1 MTPQNTVKF
10 EIIFSPRSAIALYT
24 NLTIMANDE
33 HPFFLSSAISTLAR
47 FHATSYCYFRD
58 RKIQIEE
65 KYPVLLQGS
74 SVPTLSK
81 ETIAEINKLF
91 KSNPEY
97 QKHHHFFFGNAEKE
111 EGKCRNSNVKFGVL
125 CQGNFCRDNLLFKYK
140 SNLESRL
147 SCCDIIFQ
155 DLSKG
160 HFG

>member
-1 MTPQNTVKF
+1 
-10 EIIFSPRSAIALYT
+10 
-24 NLTIMANDE
+24 MANDE